1 MTVALPITKAYLESE
16 FISDEDKLKLAKG
29 AKFPGLHTQPQEP
42 PFNKTMTATKL
53 VLSLLTS

>member
-16 FISDEDKLKLAKG
+16 FISDEDKLKLTKG

-42 PFNKTMTATKL
+42 PFDKKMSAPKL
-53 VLSLLTS
+53 ILGLLTS